1 MAIQINQSLFLP
13 QIKEYSTTLPSDY
26 EDNCVDLGRDV
37 LNVAAEWFLA
47 QPWQSG
53 NREDFDTQRECR
65 IELKRFIVSKIDIND
80 KTKSWCASSF
90 TWSWTSNKI
99 ITYIVK
105 ILIEYYWDDLMQ
117 EMGLGV

>member
-53 NREDFDTQRECR
+53 KREDFDTQRECR
-65 IELKRFIVSKIDIND
+65 IELKRFIVSKMDLND
-80 KTKSWCASSF
+80 ATKSWHVPEF
-90 TWSWTSNKI
+90 TWTWTSSKLV
-99 ITYIVK
+99 TFVVK